1 MQLENKQVEDI
12 ARNTSLFIVVKKIF
26 IFVIMQKD
34 KIYIKF
40 CLDSHSY
47 NCY

>member
-12 ARNTSLFIVVKKIF
+12 ARNIDLFIVVKKIF

-34 KIYIKF
+34 NIYIKF
-40 CLDSHSY
+40 CLDLRSY